1 MIIKDI
7 KSNRILP
14 FEIEDVKLV
23 KLFSFYLHS
32 APTIESKTA
41 AQIDSQRLLKN
52 WLNFKTRYPSN
63 VLTFFSASYSNDNF
77 MKSLVKYKIN
87 EEAQVNRKTK
97 VIVCKKK
104 DTKETEPQC
113 LLRHLRNSIAHN
125 NVYISNAGN
134 RKYILFEDFNK
145 NRKLTARI
153 LLSQTDLTALKREI
167 MK

>member
-63 VLTFFSASYSNDNF
+63 VLTFF
-77 MKSLVKYKIN
+77 
-87 EEAQVNRKTK
+87 
-97 VIVCKKK
+97 
-104 DTKETEPQC
+104 P
-113 LLRHLRNSIAHN
+113 HLIQM
-125 NVYISNAGN
+125 IT
-134 RKYILFEDFNK
+134 L
-145 NRKLTARI
+145 
-153 LLSQTDLTALKREI
+153 
-167 MK
+167 

>member
-7 KSNRILP
+7 KLNRILP

-104 DTKETEPQC
+104 DTKETEPNAYYAIYAILSHITMFIYQMQEIENTYC
-113 LLRHLRNSIAHN
+113 LKTLIKIAN
-125 NVYISNAGN
+125 
-134 RKYILFEDFNK
+134 
-145 NRKLTARI
+145 
-153 LLSQTDLTALKREI
+153 
-167 MK
+167 